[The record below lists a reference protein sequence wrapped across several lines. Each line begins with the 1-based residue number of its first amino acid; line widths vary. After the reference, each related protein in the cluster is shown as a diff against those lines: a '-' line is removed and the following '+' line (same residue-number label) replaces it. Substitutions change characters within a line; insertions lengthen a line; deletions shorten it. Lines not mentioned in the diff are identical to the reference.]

1 MTFYSAGLPVFFWLA
16 VSSTILAAL
25 VFTGFAL
32 WVSELDRR
40 TGYQRAFRS
49 SGKRRPVTLPLS
61 HLLAGGALAMLVLAL
76 LLVQSLPAEVIAGTT
91 PLTVRV
97 LAIALAMLGG
107 GPVALA
113 AVELA
118 RRRDSA
124 EHAPGATAPAAT
136 ATALRGGTTIGL
148 LERLA
153 VAGTILAG
161 FPEGIAIVVAIKGV
175 GRFTELTTP
184 ETKERFMI
192 GTLASLIW
200 ACACTLLVR

>member
-49 SGKRRPVTLPLS
+49 SSKRRPVTLPLS

-76 LLVQSLPAEVIAGTT
+76 LLVQSPSAEVIAGTT

-136 ATALRGGTTIGL
+136 ALHGGTTIGL

>member
-1 MTFYSAGLPVFFWLA
+1 MIFHSPALPLFFWMFVMSA
-16 VSSTILAAL
+16 ILAAL

-32 WVSELDRR
+32 WIAELDRR
-40 TGYQRAFRS
+40 SGTQRTLRPRLW
-49 SGKRRPVTLPLS
+49 RRTLTLPVNY
-61 HLLAGGALAMLVLAL
+61 LLTAGAVLTLILAI
-76 LLVQSLPAEVIAGTT
+76 LLVQSIPTGLIAGVT

-97 LAIALAMLGG
+97 LAIVLATFGG

-118 RRRDSA
+118 RRRDGA
-124 EHAPGATAPAAT
+124 ENTPGAVPPTAAPVP
-136 ATALRGGTTIGL
+136 LRGGTALGL

-153 VAGTILAG
+153 VVGTILAG
-161 FPEGIAIVVAIKGV
+161 FPEGIAIVVAIKGL
-175 GRFTELTTP
+175 GRFTELTTG